1 MAFDLLHVKG
11 NRHQHQAEQGC
22 GRGPRD
28 RKKVAPGLRVESVH
42 VDMVWTFEPARSCF
56 IRVGGSRIER

>member
-1 MAFDLLHVKG
+1 MSFDLLHVKG
-11 NRHQHQAEQGC
+11 NRHQYQAEQGC
-22 GRGPRD
+22 GRGTRD

-42 VDMVWTFEPARSCF
+42 VDMDFEPARSCL